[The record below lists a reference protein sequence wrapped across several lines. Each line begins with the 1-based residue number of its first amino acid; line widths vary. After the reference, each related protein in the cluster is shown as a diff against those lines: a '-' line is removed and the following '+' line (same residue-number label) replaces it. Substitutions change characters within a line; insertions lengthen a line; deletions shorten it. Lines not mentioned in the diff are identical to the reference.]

1 MKVKLIFYGVL
12 VFSIYLIAIIY
23 SFGNHRSEIIHKS
36 TNLPLHV
43 VDYRDERDI
52 RIKFTVMNRTGEL
65 YRNTVILIENKHKK
79 KQDKEKPLAI
89 KTNGKG
95 EFELTIESG
104 TYLFYL
110 EQNPV
115 VQQQVSINFRDK
127 GKKRK
132 LEF

>member
-1 MKVKLIFYGVL
+1 M
-12 VFSIYLIAIIY
+12 
-23 SFGNHRSEIIHKS
+23 
-36 TNLPLHV
+36 
-43 VDYRDERDI
+43 D
-52 RIKFTVMNRTGEL
+52 RTGEL
-65 YRNTVILIENKHKK
+65 YRNTVILIKNKHKK

-95 EFELTIESG
+95 EFELKIATG

-115 VQQQVSINFRDK
+115 VQQQVSISFRDK
-127 GKKRK
+127 GKNRK